1 MRKCQVGGQAVL
13 EGVMMR
19 GAKGTATAIRTLS
32 GKIEVSFEQTIPY
45 TKKNKILGI
54 PFIRGFVTLI
64 ESLIIG
70 LRSLNYSA
78 SFFEDTEPSKFEDWL
93 NEKFGDKANNIIIT
107 LTMMLSVF
115 FAIILFIAIPTGITF
130 FLKRANFPHWSLSIV
145 EGGLSIGILLG
156 YMYLMGKIEDIERT
170 FQYHGAEHKTI
181 FCYENEDE
189 LTVENVKKYQRFHPR
204 CGTNFLFLVAIVSIF
219 IFSFTKWDSVVERT
233 VIRIALL
240 PVISG
245 ITYELIRWLGKSEGG
260 LAKIIAAPG
269 LQLQK
274 LTTREPDESQI
285 EVAIASL
292 RRAEGL
298 KEPNKK
304 VGELLAL
311 GNETLKEA
319 SIDTYILDT
328 QLLLGKVLGKDKIWI
343 ITNKNEEVKKAD
355 EIYFLNLLNKR
366 KEKMPMQYILKTCE
380 FMGMDFYVEEGVLIP
395 RGDTE
400 IIVEEVLNNIEEDAA
415 INICDLCC
423 GSGAIGL
430 SLANYRKNIN
440 VDLIDI
446 DDTPEKVT
454 RNNIRK
460 FELSDRCVF
469 IKSDILKEVI
479 KKEKKYDVLV
489 SNPPYIRTKIIDTL
503 MEDVKDYEPHL
514 ALDGGEDGLI
524 FYRKIVDQ
532 SLKVLN
538 ENGIL
543 AFEIGHDQGEEVKD
557 LMIKNGYYDVKVIKD
572 LAGLDRC
579 VMGRVNLER

>member
-19 GAKGTATAIRTLS
+19 GRKGTATAIRTPS

-45 TKKNKILGI
+45 TKKNKFLGL

-64 ESLIIG
+64 ESLIVG
-70 LRSLNYSA
+70 LKSLSYSA
-78 SFFEDTEPSKFEDWL
+78 SFFEDTEPSKFEDWI

-115 FAIILFIAIPTGITF
+115 FAIILFVAIPTGITF
-130 FLKRANFPHWSLSIV
+130 LLKKINFPQWSLSII
-145 EGGLSIGILLG
+145 EGGISIGVLLV
-156 YMYLMGKIEDIERT
+156 YMYLMGKMEDIERT

-181 FCYENEDE
+181 FCYENEEE
-189 LTVENVKKYQRFHPR
+189 LTVENVRKYPRFHPR

-219 IFSFTKWDSVVERT
+219 IFSFTKWDSVLERT
-233 VIRIALL
+233 AMRIALL
-240 PVISG
+240 PVVSG
-245 ITYELIRWLGKSEGG
+245 ITYELIRWLGKSEGKI
-260 LAKIIAAPG
+260 AKIIASPG
-269 LQLQK
+269 LRLQK
-274 LTTREPDESQI
+274 LTTREPDDSQI

-311 GNETLKEA
+311 GNETLKEV

-328 QLLLGKVLGKDKIWI
+328 QLLLGKVLEKDKIWL
-343 ITNKNEEVKKAD
+343 ITNKNEEVQKAD
-355 EIYFLNLLNKR
+355 EIHFLNLLNKR
-366 KEKMPMQYILKTCE
+366 KEKMPMQYILETCE
-380 FMGMDFYVEEGVLIP
+380 FMGMDFHVEKGVLIP

-400 IIVEEVLNNIEEDAA
+400 IIVEEVLNNIEEDAK
-415 INICDLCC
+415 INLCDLCC

-430 SLANYRKNIN
+430 SLANYRKNIK

-446 DDTPEKVT
+446 DEIPEKVT
-454 RNNIRK
+454 RKNIREFK
-460 FELSDRCVF
+460 LSDRCGF
-469 IKSDILKEVI
+469 IKSDLLKEVI
-479 KKEKKYDVLV
+479 EKEKKYDVLV
-489 SNPPYIRTKIIDTL
+489 SNPPYIRTEVIDTL

-514 ALDGGEDGLI
+514 ALDGGGDGLI
-524 FYRKIVDQ
+524 FYRRIVDE

-543 AFEIGHDQGEEVKD
+543 AFEIGHDQGEDVKD
-557 LMIKNGYYDVKVIKD
+557 LMIENGYKDVKVIRD

-579 VMGRVNLER
+579 VIGRVSLER